1 MKINVLGVTCPLY
14 HFDGNQDSI
23 EITKKYEEVLES
35 LICAAQGDSTKFKNI
50 FDEFSGKLAG
60 ICYMKNNWEGLV
72 DEPIVDSLKRA
83 NGTKA
88 SGHHSVFDH
97 DLINLYLEDVPKA
110 LAMVLNNESMY
121 TTSEKSA
128 RYTKMVLKEDEQK
141 LYDKWLVKF
150 EKLITDKYLEKYPD
164 FFAGSKIPKLAQEN
178 ARYLISVFTPTSM
191 GYSVSYRQ
199 LNYLYT
205 FMQKEIARNDQNTF
219 YSLLKPAMIDFCEAI
234 EKTGFIDVKFEQ
246 DKKNRSLALYSDY
259 KPREYFGDV
268 YATSYKG
275 SFAQLAQAQR
285 HRTLDY
291 TMSLLDK
298 NEFYVPPILKSF
310 PELVEEWKADCNAVA
325 HVFPQGMLVN
335 INEMG
340 TYKNFILKMKERKCS
355 FAQLEINQQTDAL
368 LKKYVAELKASGH
381 SLAEELETYTRGSR
395 CTFADYQCN
404 GACKGFT
411 EGILGTR
418 EI

>member
-1 MKINVLGVTCPLY
+1 
-14 HFDGNQDSI
+14 
-23 EITKKYEEVLES
+23 
-35 LICAAQGDSTKFKNI
+35 
-50 FDEFSGKLAG
+50 
-60 ICYMKNNWEGLV
+60 
-72 DEPIVDSLKRA
+72 
-83 NGTKA
+83 
-88 SGHHSVFDH
+88 
-97 DLINLYLEDVPKA
+97 
-110 LAMVLNNESMY
+110 
-121 TTSEKSA
+121 
-128 RYTKMVLKEDEQK
+128 
-141 LYDKWLVKF
+141 
-150 EKLITDKYLEKYPD
+150 
-164 FFAGSKIPKLAQEN
+164 
-178 ARYLISVFTPTSM
+178 
-191 GYSVSYRQ
+191 
-199 LNYLYT
+199 
-205 FMQKEIARNDQNTF
+205 MQKEIARNDQNTF